1 MKGKTVARG
10 RKAAVPTSAVAPA
23 GLPDWFDPAK
33 HELAENGVRER
44 STGFYLR
51 SDGLPWSGPA
61 RAARRAGETLLG
73 GKKTAR
79 LAVATETTAATAS
92 GGEATPATAGGD
104 EGSKTDA

>member
-1 MKGKTVARG
+1 MARG
-10 RKAAVPTSAVAPA
+10 RKAAVPASAVAPA

-44 STGFYLR
+44 STGLYLR
-51 SDGLPWSGPA
+51 SDGLPWSGPE

-73 GKKTAR
+73 GKTGE
-79 LAVATETTAATAS
+79 VVIDEAAFAS
-92 GGEATPATAGGD
+92 GDETTPATAGGD